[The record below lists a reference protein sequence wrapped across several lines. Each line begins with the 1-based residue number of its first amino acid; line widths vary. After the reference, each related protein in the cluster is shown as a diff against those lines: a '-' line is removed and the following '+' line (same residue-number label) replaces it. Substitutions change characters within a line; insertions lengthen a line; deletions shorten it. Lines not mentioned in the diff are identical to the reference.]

1 MVAIT
6 DDDNSR
12 DACVI
17 PILEVGVDD
26 VGFFGHRCFCCCTAM
41 AVIKGRSDPCKWRP
55 DDSYGPFSNRW
66 GFVLS
71 FYTPRICLRLL
82 TEIVGCFVC
91 RLIYNLSL
99 RS

>member
-26 VGFFGHRCFCCCTAM
+26 VGFFLGIDVF
-41 AVIKGRSDPCKWRP
+41 VVVQQWR
-55 DDSYGPFSNRW
+55 
-66 GFVLS
+66 
-71 FYTPRICLRLL
+71 
-82 TEIVGCFVC
+82 
-91 RLIYNLSL
+91 
-99 RS
+99 